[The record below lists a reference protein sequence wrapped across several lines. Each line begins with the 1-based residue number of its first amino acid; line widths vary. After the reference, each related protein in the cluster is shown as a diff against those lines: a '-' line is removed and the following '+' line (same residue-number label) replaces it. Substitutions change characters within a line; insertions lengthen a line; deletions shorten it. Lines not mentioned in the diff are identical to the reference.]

1 MVLVSSHLMLVTNG
15 AVIGGVPSSHL
26 LLITNG
32 AIIGGAGEFISFVSN

>member
-1 MVLVSSHLMLVTNG
+1 VF
-15 AVIGGVPSSHL
+15 ASSHL

>member
-32 AIIGGAGEFISFVSN
+32 AIIGGAGEFITFVSN